1 MLKHIKIIALGI
13 GIGLLTACASSPEVK
28 EAVQAAK
35 VEEQLSSKLVSV
47 ELYVIKLYSETYTD
61 SGVLFND
68 ISTSLKSYEGTDI
81 PNQFTA
87 FGKASVETKIPLI
100 QIQNMPSEY
109 ILATNTGYVKEIKK
123 NKIIPDFYSDGI
135 KAVIESNVISPTNI
149 AVKYSIDVERV
160 IRIEKNK
167 SNKLID
173 IPILNKRTFSQ
184 SMVFTNNEYIVAGIM
199 NTIPK
204 QFEVIVLKAKMRN

>member
-1 MLKHIKIIALGI
+1 MLKHIKIAALGI

-35 VEEQLSSKLVSV
+35 VEEQLSSKLISV
-47 ELYVIKLYSETYTD
+47 ELYVIKLYSENYTD

-68 ISTSLKSYEGTDI
+68 ISTSLKSYDGTDI
-81 PNQFTA
+81 PKQFA
-87 FGKASVETKIPLI
+87 SFGKASVETKIPLI

-109 ILATNTGYVKEIKK
+109 ILVTNTGYVKEIQK

-135 KAVIESNVISPTNI
+135 KAVIESNVISPTDI

-160 IRIEKNK
+160 VRIEKHK

-173 IPILNKRTFSQ
+173 IPILNRKTFSQ

-204 QFEVIVLKAKMRN
+204 QFEVIVLKATMRN

>member
-1 MLKHIKIIALGI
+1 
-13 GIGLLTACASSPEVK
+13 
-28 EAVQAAK
+28 
-35 VEEQLSSKLVSV
+35 
-47 ELYVIKLYSETYTD
+47 
-61 SGVLFND
+61 
-68 ISTSLKSYEGTDI
+68 
-81 PNQFTA
+81 
-87 FGKASVETKIPLI
+87 
-100 QIQNMPSEY
+100 
-109 ILATNTGYVKEIKK
+109 GYVKEIKQ